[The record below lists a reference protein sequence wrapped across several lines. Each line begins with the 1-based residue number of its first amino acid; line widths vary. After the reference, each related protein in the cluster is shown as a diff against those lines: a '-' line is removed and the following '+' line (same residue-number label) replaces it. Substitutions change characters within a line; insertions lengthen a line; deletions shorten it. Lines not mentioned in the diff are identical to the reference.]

1 MLSCQDCEK
10 YLGAFLDNALDVK
23 ESLDVQEHLRSCTS
37 CTNRAEAERTLWA
50 FIRQHATTPPLAE
63 ELQRR
68 IVRQAMRDVS
78 PRHQPRRG
86 VMPVVG
92 ALAHLR
98 DFVMGVAAAVVL
110 LFVFNAL
117 FPASQ
122 GEDMPQKFVQEAS
135 MIYGTYKTQHMPP
148 EVVSADDQVV
158 TQWFNNHMGY
168 QMKVPCITDAAA
180 KLQGGRL
187 CRLLDR
193 KSAAL
198 IYERYGVDLLL
209 LAFKGEQF
217 SLPAKRMVRVK
228 DHVFYLQN
236 VGGRPVAMW
245 QHGGVTY
252 SIVGDL
258 ASDELLQVATTIN
271 YR

>member
-23 ESLDVQEHLRSCTS
+23 ESLDVQEHLRSCTP
-37 CTNRAEAERTLWA
+37 CTNWAEAERTLRA

-68 IVRQAMRDVS
+68 IVRQAMQAVP
-78 PRHQPRRG
+78 PRPQPRRW
-86 VMPVVG
+86 VVPVGTV
-92 ALAHLR
+92 AHLR

-110 LFVFNAL
+110 LFAFNAL
-117 FPASQ
+117 FTASQ

-148 EVVSADDQVV
+148 EVASADDQVV
-158 TQWFNNHMGY
+158 TQWFNNHMGN

-198 IYERYGVDLLL
+198 IYQRHGVDLLL
-209 LAFKGEQF
+209 FAFKGEQL
-217 SLPAKRMVRVK
+217 SLPTKRMVRVK